1 MLPKMSSRTILD
13 TPESRYAC
21 VKTAG
26 WLVDLL
32 DMNARLS
39 VQFFECASWVLG
51 GLDSLVSEVLQSV
64 RPFVQDIWNEG
75 ELETMNALE
84 MCPSRQIP
92 VLMEDFLQSYPRHE
106 PFARSIFREKC
117 FEESQV
123 EVRRPECFVGAE
135 GHLTGLFGLDD
146 ASLRL
151 CEFLFINRAFSQV
164 ECLFEDDAHV
174 LRFEGFALLAQM
186 IGITP
191 ARCRSII
198 KNLVFLGVV
207 KLESSCILLEK
218 QIWNLWYESD
228 ENLVMESF
236 CMPLSGETLPLEL
249 FPIETGQIEHARTLL
264 EQSDDEPLHI
274 LFYGP
279 PGTGKTTFARSLAH
293 ACGLPAWAA
302 GSGQDEGGDRR
313 SQLVVGGRIASLHDR
328 GFLLVDE
335 AERILDCDMF
345 AREHSIDKAWLNTF
359 MSKPGQRVIWIT
371 NHVHHLEGAIRRR
384 FDFSIHF
391 RALGRRERYV
401 MWRQILER
409 HGMATFLPDDTVAE
423 FAKEFDIPA
432 SVMEMA
438 VKQAKRF
445 TAGTKEG
452 VVVALRRVIDSYD
465 ILLRDGRSKSARPK
479 VAKSYDIDGVSL
491 DVSVEYLLATL
502 NRLDVFMRQG
512 REPVAGAGAILFY
525 GPPGTG
531 KTALARYLAER
542 IDRECRVVRASD
554 LLGPY
559 VGMTEAKIAEAFRDA
574 EREDAVLVIDEV
586 DSFLFPRD
594 MAKHSWET
602 TQVNELL
609 TALEECRG
617 FCICTTNRRE
627 NMDQA
632 VMRRFSHKIAFTYS
646 KPEQVKALYDALLAP
661 LAPEPLPKELEA
673 ELLAMR
679 RLTPGDFH
687 AVRSRMLFDD
697 ERGATHHELLQGLHR
712 EQDLKLDS
720 DRRGMG
726 FLK

>member
-1 MLPKMSSRTILD
+1 MLPVMSSRAILD
-13 TPESRYAC
+13 TPESLYVR

-26 WLVDLL
+26 WLINLL

-39 VQFFECASWVLG
+39 VQFFECASWVLC
-51 GLDSLVSEVLQSV
+51 GLDGLVSEVLQSV

-75 ELETMNALE
+75 EIETMNALE

-106 PFARSIFREKC
+106 PLARSIFREKC
-117 FEESQV
+117 FEASQV

-135 GHLTGLFGLDD
+135 SHLTGLFGLDD
-146 ASLRL
+146 ASLKL

-174 LRFEGFALLAQM
+174 LRFEGFSLLAQM
-186 IGITP
+186 VGTTP

-198 KNLVFLGVV
+198 KNLVFFGIV
-207 KLESSCILLEK
+207 KLDSNCILLEK
-218 QIWNLWYESD
+218 QIWNMWYESD

-236 CMPLSGETLPLEL
+236 CMPLSGKTLPLEL
-249 FPIETGQIEHARTLL
+249 FPIETGQVTHVKTLL
-264 EQSDDEPLHI
+264 EKSDDEPLHI

-293 ACGLPAWAA
+293 TCGLPAWAA
-302 GSGQDEGGDRR
+302 GPGQDDGGDRR
-313 SQLVVGGRIASLHDR
+313 SQLVVGGRIASSHDR
-328 GFLLVDE
+328 GILLVDE

-345 AREHSIDKAWLNTF
+345 ARENSIDKAWLNAF
-359 MSKPGQRVIWIT
+359 MSKPGQHVIWIT

-391 RALGRRERYV
+391 RALGRRERHV
-401 MWRQILER
+401 MWHQILEMY
-409 HGMATFLPDDTVAE
+409 GMEFFIPAETVVE
-423 FAKEFDIPA
+423 FARDYDIPA

-445 TAGTKEG
+445 TDGSIEDI
-452 VVVALRRVIDSYD
+452 VVAMRRVLDSFD
-465 ILLRDGRSKSARPK
+465 ILLRDGRGQSARPK
-479 VAKSYDIDGVSL
+479 VADKYDIGGVSL
-491 DVSVEYLLATL
+491 DGSVEDFLAML
-502 NRLDVFMRQG
+502 NRLDVCMRQG
-512 REPVAGAGAILFY
+512 SDAAVGAGTMLFY

-531 KTALARYLAER
+531 KTALARYLA
-542 IDRECRVVRASD
+542 DRLDRKCKVVRCSD

-559 VGMTEAKIAEAFRDA
+559 VGMTEINIAKAFRDA
-574 EREDAVLVIDEV
+574 ECEDAVLVIDEA

-602 TQVNELL
+602 TQVNEFL

-617 FCICTTNRRE
+617 FCVCTTNRRE
-627 NMDQA
+627 SMDQA
-632 VMRRFSHKIAFTYS
+632 VMRRFSHKVGFTYS
-646 KPEQVKALYDALLAP
+646 KPEQAKVLYDALLAP
-661 LAPEPLPKELEA
+661 LASESLPKELEA

-687 AVRSRMLFDD
+687 SVRARMGFAEKAVV
-697 ERGATHHELLQGLHR
+697 HEELILALR
-712 EQDLKLDS
+712 KEQALKLDS
-720 DRRGMG
+720 GARGMG